1 MNYLGK
7 INYFVQVGVHDGVM
21 HDPLRKFILNN
32 NWQGIL
38 IEPQKDM
45 LEKC

>member
-7 INYFVQVGVHDGVM
+7 INSFVQVGAHDGVM